1 MRGIYRTFWLGYRNG
16 QWHQATDIL
25 MTRPLE
31 RVEATDQQG
40 VDPLQLIGPS
50 QCVYQLAVMVLGVAI
65 PIVDRPDAAQD
76 RHLIEQ
82 QAVV

>member
-1 MRGIYRTFWLGYRNG
+1 MSGSDWVFWPVYRNG

-25 MTRPLE
+25 MTRSLE

-50 QCVYQLAVMVLGVAI
+50 QGVYQLAVMVLGVAI
-65 PIVDRPDAAQD
+65 PIVDGPDAAQD

-82 QAVV
+82 LAVV